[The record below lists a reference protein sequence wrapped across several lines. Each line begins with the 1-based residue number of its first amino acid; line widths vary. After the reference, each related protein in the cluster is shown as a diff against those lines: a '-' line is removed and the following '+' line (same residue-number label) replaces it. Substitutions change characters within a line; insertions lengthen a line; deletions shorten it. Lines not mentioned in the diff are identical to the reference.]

1 MNWFEAF
8 FKRVFSD
15 TPSFFRK
22 IIYFGVTLGAIGA
35 GIMGLKETV
44 ELPYWLIDQADNM
57 VIIGAV
63 AAVIAKTTV
72 KQSDP
77 LSQ

>member
-8 FKRVFSD
+8 AKRLLSD

-22 IIYFGVTLGAIGA
+22 VIAFGITLGAIGA
-35 GIMGLKETV
+35 GLKAAPESMNIP
-44 ELPYWLIDQADNM
+44 LWLIDQADNL
-57 VIIGAV
+57 IIAGFV
-63 AAVIAKTTV
+63 AGIVAKSVV